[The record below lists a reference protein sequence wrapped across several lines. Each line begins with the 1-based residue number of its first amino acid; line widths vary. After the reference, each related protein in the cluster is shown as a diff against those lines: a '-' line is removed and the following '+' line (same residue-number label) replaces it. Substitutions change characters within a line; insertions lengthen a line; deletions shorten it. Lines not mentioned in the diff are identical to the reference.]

1 MLFFQYN
8 LFNTIPEKYAGKRMP
23 EKYAGKERR
32 LAQPHALFLI
42 LGIRL
47 R

>member
-8 LFNTIPEKYAGKRMP
+8 LFNTIPEKYAGK
-23 EKYAGKERR
+23 YAGKERR
-32 LAQPHALFLI
+32 LAQPHALLLI